1 MATDSQAAAPP
12 EPMTVAVVQL
22 TSVDDTDHN
31 LAQIRRHVGDAARA
45 GATFVALPENATYL
59 RWRAE
64 DRAPMQPIEGPG
76 ATTID
81 ALRGLAKEHGVWL
94 LVGSFP
100 EVSPDPDHYY
110 NTSVLIDGTGGTGG
124 TRGEA
129 PIVAA
134 YRKLH
139 LFDIDI
145 AGSESQRESD
155 TIARGDEVVVADV
168 RGVRTGL
175 SICYD
180 LRFPRLY
187 QRLVE
192 DGARMIAVPSA
203 FTEFTGKDHWMVL
216 LRARAIE
223 TQTFIIAPG
232 QSGFHGGK
240 RRSYGKSAIV
250 DPWGIVLAT
259 AADGPGFA
267 LARLDFAAQDRI
279 RASLPCLQHRHPK
292 V

>member
-1 MATDSQAAAPP
+1 
-12 EPMTVAVVQL
+12 MTVAVVQL
-22 TSVDDTDHN
+22 TSVDDVDHN
-31 LAQIRRHVGDAARA
+31 LEQIRRHVGDAARA

-59 RWRAE
+59 RWRPD
-64 DRAPMQPIEGPG
+64 DRAPMQPVEGPG
-76 ATTID
+76 ATVIG
-81 ALRGLAKEHGVWL
+81 ALRDLAREHGIWL
-94 LVGSFP
+94 LVGSFA

-110 NTSVLIDGTGGTGG
+110 NTSVLIDGTRDG
-124 TRGEA
+124 A
-129 PIVAA
+129 PVAA
-134 YRKLH
+134 TYRKLH

-145 AGSESQRESD
+145 VGSESQRESD

-168 RGVRTGL
+168 RGVPTGL

-187 QRLVE
+187 QRLV
-192 DGARMIAVPSA
+192 DGGARMIAVPSA

-223 TQTFIIAPG
+223 TQTFVIAPG

-267 LARLDFAAQDRI
+267 LARIDFAAQDRI

>member
-1 MATDSQAAAPP
+1 MTP

-22 TSVDDTDHN
+22 TSIDDTTKN
-31 LAQIRRHVGDAARA
+31 LEQIRLHVGEAARA

-59 RWRAE
+59 RWRPE
-64 DRAPMQPIEGPG
+64 DRAPMEPLDGPG
-76 ATTID
+76 ATVVP
-81 ALRGLAKEHGVWL
+81 ALRALAEEHHVWL

-100 EVSPDPDHYY
+100 EVGPDASHYY
-110 NTSVLIDGTGGTGG
+110 NTSVLIDGTRAG
-124 TRGEA
+124 A
-129 PIVAA
+129 PIAA
-134 YRKLH
+134 RYRKLH

-155 TIARGDEVVVADV
+155 TIARGDEVVVANVRDV
-168 RGVRTGL
+168 PTGL

-187 QRLVE
+187 QRLV
-192 DGARMIAVPSA
+192 DGGARMLTVPSA
-203 FTEFTGKDHWMVL
+203 FTEFTGKDHWLVL

-223 TQTFIIAPG
+223 TQTFVIAPG

-240 RRSYGKSAIV
+240 RRSFGKSAIV

>member
-1 MATDSQAAAPP
+1 M
-12 EPMTVAVVQL
+12 VQL
-22 TSVDDTDHN
+22 TSTDDVDHN
-31 LAQIRRHVGDAARA
+31 LVEIRRLVGEAARA
-45 GATFVALPENATYL
+45 GATFVTLPENAVYMRT
-59 RWRAE
+59 AP
-64 DRAPMQPIEGPG
+64 DARAPMQPISGP
-76 ATTID
+76 D
-81 ALRGLAKEHGVWL
+81 AVLVEQLRALAGELCVWL

-100 EVSPDPDHYY
+100 ETGPDASHYF
-110 NTSVLIDGTGGTGG
+110 NTSVLIDGTAAG
-124 TRGEA
+124 A
-129 PIVAA
+129 PVVAT

-155 TIARGDEVVVADV
+155 TIARGDDIVVADV
-168 RGVRTGL
+168 RGVPTGL

-187 QRLVE
+187 QRLV
-192 DGARMIAVPSA
+192 DAGARMLTVPAA

-223 TQTFIIAPG
+223 TQTFVIASG

-240 RRSYGKSAIV
+240 RRTYGKSAIV

>member
-1 MATDSQAAAPP
+1 
-12 EPMTVAVVQL
+12 MTVAVVQL
-22 TSVDDTDHN
+22 TSTDDLAQN
-31 LAQIRRHVGDAARA
+31 LEQIRRHTTAAARA
-45 GATFVALPENATYL
+45 GATFVSLPENATYL
-59 RWRAE
+59 RWRPD
-64 DRAPMQPIEGPG
+64 DRAPMQPLEGPG
-76 ATTID
+76 ATVVGELR
-81 ALRGLAKEHGVWL
+81 ALARELGIQL

-100 EVSPDPDHYY
+100 EQGPDADHYY
-110 NTSVLIDGTGGTGG
+110 NTSVLIDGAADG
-124 TRGEA
+124 A
-129 PIVAA
+129 PITAR

-155 TIARGDEVVVADV
+155 TIARGDEVVVGQVRDV
-168 RGVRTGL
+168 PIGL

-187 QRLVE
+187 QRLV
-192 DGARMIAVPSA
+192 DGGARIIAVPSA

-223 TQTFIIAPG
+223 TQTFVVAAG

-240 RRSYGKSAIV
+240 RRSFGKSAIV

-267 LARLDFAAQDRI
+267 LARLDFASQDRI

>member
-1 MATDSQAAAPP
+1 
-12 EPMTVAVVQL
+12 MTVAVVQL
-22 TSVDDTDHN
+22 TSTDDVAHN
-31 LAQIRRHVGDAARA
+31 LAEIRRLVRDAAAA
-45 GATFVALPENATYL
+45 GATFVTLPENAIYL
-59 RWRAE
+59 RIAL
-64 DRAPMQPIEGPG
+64 DAKAPMEPLDGPLV
-76 ATTID
+76 AELR
-81 ALRGLAKEHGVWL
+81 ALAGELGIWL

-100 EVSPDPDHYY
+100 ESGPDADHYF
-110 NTSVLIDGTGGTGG
+110 NTSILIDGSATG
-124 TRGEA
+124 A
-129 PIVAA
+129 PIAAA

-145 AGSESQRESD
+145 PGSESQRESD

-168 RGVRTGL
+168 RGVKTGL
-175 SICYD
+175 TICYD
-180 LRFPRLY
+180 LRFPKLY
-187 QRLVE
+187 QRLV
-192 DGARMIAVPSA
+192 DLGARIVCVPAA
-203 FTEFTGKDHWMVL
+203 FTEFTGKDHWTVL

-223 TQTFIIAPG
+223 TQTFVVASG

-240 RRSYGKSAIV
+240 RRTYGKSCIV

-279 RASLPCLQHRHPK
+279 RQNLPCLQHRHPK